1 MPQMYARAIA
11 SLILAA
17 ATGAC
22 ASTGAVPHPF
32 PMPGGTQSSAAP
44 GTTAPG
50 TADPGTTAPRTTA
63 PGTAP
68 PAAAAPVTNAPGTR
82 APSTVAPGVLFDSYA
97 LTGTALSLR
106 GIPYRNGGTDPHG
119 FDCSGFTQYVFAQYG
134 ISIPREVREQFRVGK
149 SVEPDQLVAGDLL
162 FFTTTDPGA
171 SHVGISIGGDE
182 FVHAPSS
189 TGVVRVEHLG
199 SSYWSP
205 RFLGA
210 RRIN

>member
-1 MPQMYARAIA
+1 MPQMYARAVA
-11 SLILAA
+11 SLVLAA

-22 ASTGAVPHPF
+22 ASTGAVPRPF
-32 PMPGGTQSSAAP
+32 PMPATAPAP
-44 GTTAPG
+44 GTVAAPLPG
-50 TADPGTTAPRTTA
+50 TDPGTN
-63 PGTAP
+63 PGTVSGSGSATP
-68 PAAAAPVTNAPGTR
+68 GPASVRRP
-82 APSTVAPGVLFDSYA
+82 FDGYA

-106 GIPYRNGGTDPHG
+106 GIPYRNGGTDLTG
-119 FDCSGFTQYVFAQYG
+119 FDCSGFTQYVFAQHG
-134 ISIPREVREQFRVGK
+134 VSIPREVREQFRMGTLVQT
-149 SVEPDQLVAGDLL
+149 DQLVAGDLL
-162 FFTTTDPGA
+162 FFATTDPGA

>member
-11 SLILAA
+11 SLVLAA

-22 ASTGAVPHPF
+22 ASTGAVPRPF
-32 PMPGGTQSSAAP
+32 PMPAAAP
-44 GTTAPG
+44 LPGTDPGTNPGTNPG
-50 TADPGTTAPRTTA
+50 TASATSSATA
-63 PGTAP
+63 G
-68 PAAAAPVTNAPGTR
+68 AASVRRP
-82 APSTVAPGVLFDSYA
+82 FDGYA

-106 GIPYRNGGTDPHG
+106 GIPYRNGGTDPTG
-119 FDCSGFTQYVFAQYG
+119 FDCSGFTQYVFAQHG
-134 ISIPREVREQFRVGK
+134 ISIPREVREQFRVGT
-149 SVEPDQLVAGDLL
+149 SVQPDQLVAGDLL
-162 FFTTTDPGA
+162 FFATTDPAA

>member
-11 SLILAA
+11 SLVLAA

-22 ASTGAVPHPF
+22 ASTGAVPRPF

-50 TADPGTTAPRTTA
+50 TADPGTNAPSTLA
-63 PGTAP
+63 PGTL
-68 PAAAAPVTNAPGTR
+68 
-82 APSTVAPGVLFDSYA
+82 APGVLPRPFDGYA

-106 GIPYRNGGTDPHG
+106 GIPYRNGGTDPKG
-119 FDCSGFTQYVFAQYG
+119 FDCSGFTQYVFAQHG
-134 ISIPREVREQFRVGK
+134 ISIPREVREQFRLGT
-149 SVEPDQLVAGDLL
+149 SVQPDRLVAGDLL
-162 FFTTTDPGA
+162 FFATTDPGA

>member
-1 MPQMYARAIA
+1 MPQMYARTIV
-11 SLILAA
+11 SLVLAA

-22 ASTGAVPHPF
+22 ASTGAVPRPF
-32 PMPGGTQSSAAP
+32 PMPGGKQSATPGTIAPGTNAP

-50 TADPGTTAPRTTA
+50 TPDPGTVAPGTTAP
-63 PGTAP
+63 G
-68 PAAAAPVTNAPGTR
+68 
-82 APSTVAPGVLFDSYA
+82 TVAPGTLAPGALLRPFDGYA

-106 GIPYRNGGTDPHG
+106 GIPYRNGGTDPKG
-119 FDCSGFTQYVFAQYG
+119 FDCSGFTQYVFAQHG
-134 ISIPREVREQFRVGK
+134 ISIPREVREQFRVGTT
-149 SVEPDQLVAGDLL
+149 VEPDRLVAGDLL
-162 FFTTTDPGA
+162 FFATTDPGA

>member
-11 SLILAA
+11 SLVLAA

-22 ASTGAVPHPF
+22 ASTGAVPRPF
-32 PMPGGTQSSAAP
+32 PMPAGA
-44 GTTAPG
+44 TAPG
-50 TADPGTTAPRTTA
+50 TVAAPLPGTDPGPDPGTVSGTGSAT
-63 PGTAP
+63 PGS
-68 PAAAAPVTNAPGTR
+68 
-82 APSTVAPGVLFDSYA
+82 PSVRRPFDGYA

-106 GIPYRNGGTDPHG
+106 GIPYRNGGTDTNG
-119 FDCSGFTQYVFAQYG
+119 FDCSGFTQYVFAQHG
-134 ISIPREVREQFRVGK
+134 ISIPREVREQFRAGT
-149 SVEPDQLVAGDLL
+149 SVQPDQLLAGDLL

-189 TGVVRVEHLG
+189 TGVVRVERLG